1 MNSTF
6 WQRHPA
12 LRDGLGLIVFIACVL
27 VGTLLINSFVF
38 RSFNVDGPSME
49 NTLHTGDRLIVN
61 RLPITAAQIQNET
74 YVPKRGQI
82 IVFKNPNFD
91 DITEREQYVVKRV
104 IAFAG
109 ERVTVKN
116 GQVRV
121 YNSENPGGFNP
132 DESLDEAA
140 SLPTDGQVDTV
151 VPEKNLF
158 VMGDN
163 RVGSFSC
170 DSRDCMGPIPLY
182 DVVGPVA
189 LRIYPFTQIRTF

>member
-1 MNSTF
+1 MNSNYF
-6 WQRHPA
+6 QRHPV
-12 LRDGLGLIVFIACVL
+12 LRDGLGLAIFVVCVL
-27 VGTLLINSFVF
+27 IGTVLINSFVF

-61 RLPITAAQIQNET
+61 RLAVTASQIKNQP
-74 YVPKRGQI
+74 YQPKRGQV

-91 DITEREQYVVKRV
+91 DITHREQFVVKRV

-109 ERVTVKN
+109 ERVTVHE
-116 GQVRV
+116 GAVRV
-121 YNSENPGGFNP
+121 YNQQRPDGFNP
-132 DESLDEAA
+132 DEQLDPAA
-140 SLPTDGQVDTV
+140 SLPTSGEVDV
-151 VPEKNLF
+151 KVPDDHIF

-182 DVVGPVA
+182 DVVGPVK
-189 LRIYPFTQIRTF
+189 LRIFPFTKIRWF